1 MNIVFL
7 AIACLAMALSF
18 IPILLAIRFCQ
29 YINHALEKTESGYSP
44 KASLFVPCKGLDP
57 DFRKNIEALF
67 NQDYPNY
74 ELIFITATQDDSAYP
89 VLDKIIK
96 NNPRVSARLY
106 TAGIAAGRSQKIN
119 NQLKGLKEVKEDTE
133 VLVFIDSDARLGPEF
148 LKNLIVPL
156 KEPGIGIATG
166 FRWYLPMKGGF
177 FHFYSVLCYLE
188 RGDWCL

>member
-1 MNIVFL
+1 MQR
-7 AIACLAMALSF
+7 AL
-18 IPILLAIRFCQ
+18 
-29 YINHALEKTESGYSP
+29 
-44 KASLFVPCKGLDP
+44 
-57 DFRKNIEALF
+57 
-67 NQDYPNY
+67 
-74 ELIFITATQDDSAYP
+74 
-89 VLDKIIK
+89 
-96 NNPRVSARLY
+96 PR
-106 TAGIAAGRSQKIN
+106 AAGRSQKIN